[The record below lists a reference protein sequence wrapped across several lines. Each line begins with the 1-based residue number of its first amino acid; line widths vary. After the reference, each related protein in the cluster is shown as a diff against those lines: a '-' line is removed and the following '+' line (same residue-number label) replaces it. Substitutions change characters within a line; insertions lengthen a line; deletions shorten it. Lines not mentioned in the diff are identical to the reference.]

1 MNHTLV
7 LTVRRVKRIWHAGLK
22 RLRFFGR
29 WNMEKFYKNQLD
41 LDVRVK
47 HAMPPEIVDVVKIV
61 HNPFA
66 SGFLI
71 PYVLCVHG
79 QRRKDGGCIHPIEEL
94 YRLKYSHRL

>member
-1 MNHTLV
+1 
-7 LTVRRVKRIWHAGLK
+7 
-22 RLRFFGR
+22 
-29 WNMEKFYKNQLD
+29 
-41 LDVRVK
+41 
-47 HAMPPEIVDVVKIV
+47 MPPEIVDVVKIV

-94 YRLKYSHRL
+94 YRLKYSHRFIVSNDFKTAQKRQGNAGLGMEGL